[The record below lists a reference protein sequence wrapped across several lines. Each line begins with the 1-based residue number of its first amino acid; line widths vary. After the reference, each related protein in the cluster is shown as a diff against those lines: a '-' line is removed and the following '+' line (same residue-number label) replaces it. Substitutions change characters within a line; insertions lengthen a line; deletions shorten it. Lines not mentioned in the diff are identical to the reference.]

1 MANINPLFTS
11 PPNSYDHPKLRA
23 WKSRIPGASRYY
35 VELRRPRNGL
45 FFGPARLY
53 FTTEQA
59 DGRSDC
65 DDAAWD
71 EDLNEAL
78 IRELIKARDPENE
91 GARFGYMLIARFQP
105 LIVRYNDGFFN
116 AVLWHYLRGKPE
128 YASDEQVKSMLDSV
142 GRQYRA
148 SEGQAAQDCRS
159 EIEGVLQRCA
169 KDLLTLGYD
178 PEAGTQIL
186 NSALAHFLDER
197 FNVSNRKALG
207 LG

>member
-11 PPNSYDHPKLRA
+11 PPKSYDHPKLRA

-35 VELRRPRNGL
+35 VELVRRPNGL
-45 FFGPARLY
+45 FFDPARLY
-53 FTTEQA
+53 FITEQA
-59 DGRSDC
+59 DGPTNA

-78 IRELIKARDPENE
+78 IRERIKARDPENE

-116 AVLWHYLRGKPE
+116 SVLWHYLQGQPE
-128 YASDEQVKSMLDSV
+128 YASDAQVKSMLDAV

-148 SEGQAAQDCRS
+148 FQGEAAQDCQD

-169 KDLLTLGYD
+169 KDLLTLGYG
-178 PEAGTQIL
+178 PEEGTQIL
-186 NSALAHFLDER
+186 NAALARFLDER